1 MVITV
6 TGVVVRDADG
16 RLLTVRKR
24 GTHRFMLPGGKPE
37 PGETAAQ
44 TGVRECAEEIGLHI
58 DLDELRLLG
67 HFDAPAANEAGFR
80 VDSTVFVYEPAD
92 GAAPPDVTA
101 LTATGEIEAVRWM
114 DPLDDAEDL
123 APLLRSFVLPTL
135 RGRGPRTAT
144 VPTQAG

>member
-67 HFDAPAANEAGFR
+67 HFDAPAAN
-80 VDSTVFVYEPAD
+80 DD
-92 GAAPPDVTA
+92 GARRNSPVM
-101 LTATGEIEAVRWM
+101 LIESPHPGCWS
-114 DPLDDAEDL
+114 L
-123 APLLRSFVLPTL
+123 
-135 RGRGPRTAT
+135 
-144 VPTQAG
+144 